1 LKKHLAGE
9 LSDQVAWS
17 VARHLACYAIG
28 RDLTYGESNQLKM
41 QLEKLAAERYPMRG
55 LLRTVI
61 HSDAFMT
68 K

>member
-1 LKKHLAGE
+1 L
-9 LSDQVAWS
+9 V
-17 VARHLACYAIG
+17 CYAIG
-28 RDLTYGESNQLKM
+28 RDLTYAEAVQLKA
-41 QLEKLAAERYPMRG
+41 QVETLAAAGYPMRG